1 MGVGRNEG
9 EVNELSMEEGTER
22 YDEESFDFFF
32 ERTGGSITHSG
43 ECHWTR

>member
-1 MGVGRNEG
+1 MAGEGMMKGRSGVTQWVLEEMR

-32 ERTGGSITHSG
+32 
-43 ECHWTR
+43 